1 MKKIEIGGRVVVS
14 VGRSLSVEVAVK
26 LSRWRGK
33 KVTLKQVRRVKDNHS
48 KEKGAEVTALS
59 SEDY

>member
-33 KVTLKQVRRVKDNHS
+33 KVTLKQVRRVKDNRS